1 MELYQLRTFAAV
13 AKTKHLTQA
22 AEQLAISQPAV
33 SAQIKALEEEFHLLL
48 FVRTSKGMLLTPEGK
63 ILLRYA
69 EKVLA
74 DSETL
79 LKQAMILQT
88 EIHGTVRL
96 GLNEGE
102 KFLKIEQLC
111 SFSATKYKGLK
122 FHIRN
127 SNSSVILQ
135 DISENKLDCGFVFG
149 EIPDKNI
156 SGIFLKT
163 QQIKVIAPVA
173 WKERIVDATWE
184 DLIKL
189 PWAWQFS
196 DCPYR
201 RIAQEFLKSHNLN
214 LPESTF
220 LADQDRTIIAF
231 VSSGTTLGMVKE
243 SDASHAAKK
252 GKVVIWQKDCLEL
265 NLYFVFKHDRQE
277 EPLIQAVLQIVQNVW
292 R

>member
-13 AKTKHLTQA
+13 AKTKHLTKA

-33 SAQIKALEEEFHLLL
+33 SAQIKALEEEFHLSL
-48 FVRTSKGMLLTPEGK
+48 FFRTAKGMLLTEEGK
-63 ILLRYA
+63 RLLQYA

-74 DSETL
+74 DSEAL
-79 LKQAMILQT
+79 LKQAIILQT
-88 EIHGTVRL
+88 EVNGTVRL
-96 GLNEGE
+96 GLNEDD
-102 KFLKIEQLC
+102 KFLQIEQLC
-111 SFSATKYKGLK
+111 SQAATKYKGLK

-127 SNSSVILQ
+127 SNSSVILH

-156 SGIFLKT
+156 SGIFLQT

-173 WKERIVDATWE
+173 WKKRIDDASWE
-184 DLIKL
+184 DLIKF

-214 LPESTF
+214 APESTF

-231 VSSGTTLGMVKE
+231 VSSGTSLGMVKE
-243 SDASHAAKK
+243 SDASYAAKK
-252 GKVVIWQKDCLEL
+252 GKVVVWQKDSLEL
-265 NLYFVFKHDRQE
+265 DLYFVFNRDRQE
-277 EPLIQAVLQIVQNVW
+277 DLLIQAVSQIVRDVW